1 MHPDLIIEN
10 AALLKIVEES
20 LMKSMSWLLAEKIN
34 YGHKVQ
40 AEIKEMQD
48 KSVEELD

>member
-20 LMKSMSWLLAEKIN
+20 LMKSQFLKKIF
-34 YGHKVQ
+34 GV
-40 AEIKEMQD
+40 ADLE
-48 KSVEELD
+48 